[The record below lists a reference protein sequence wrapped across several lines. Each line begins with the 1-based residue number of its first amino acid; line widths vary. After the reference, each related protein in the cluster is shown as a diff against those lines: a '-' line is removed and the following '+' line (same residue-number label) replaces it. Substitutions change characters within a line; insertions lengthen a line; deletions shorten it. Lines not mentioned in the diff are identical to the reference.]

1 MKKVFKLYI
10 DELGMSHPK
19 SFEKSPYYILVG
31 CIIDE
36 YHQKDLEDHANNI
49 KFKYWGKTNV
59 IFHSAEMARNLG
71 DFEIFDGNEK
81 LKQEFEKDIFKLL
94 QNAPVTITAAIIDQ
108 EKAYKSFWA
117 EKTVISRSAEKVLF
131 NFLAFIYTKVPC
143 RGKVIIEASSGYRD
157 VEYLA
162 AFNELLSPNLQRKYP
177 EFSNVREYLTSIN
190 FVTKQNHDIE
200 SQVADLLA
208 YGIRCI
214 QEVKKTGVAYPAKS
228 YEAKIMKIVSSKLI
242 KMSPTMKDSKKK
254 YFEKIESLSFTP
266 KKITKPKEKR
276 A

>member
-19 SFEKSPYYILVG
+19 SFEESPYYILVG

-36 YHQKDLEDHANNI
+36 YHQKELEDYANNI
-49 KFKYWGKTNV
+49 KFKYWGRTNV
-59 IFHSAEMARNLG
+59 IFHSAEIARNLG
-71 DFEIFDGNEK
+71 DFAIFDKNEE
-81 LKQEFEKDIFKLL
+81 LKREFEKDIFKLL
-94 QNAPVTITAAIIDQ
+94 QNAPVTITAAIIDK

-117 EKTVISRSAEKVLF
+117 EKAVISRAAEKVLF

-162 AFNELLSPNLQRKYP
+162 AFNELLSPNLQKKYP
-177 EFSNVREYLTSIN
+177 DFKNVREYLTSIN
-190 FVTKQNHDIE
+190 FVTKQNHDTE
-200 SQVADLLA
+200 SQIADLLA
-208 YGIRCI
+208 YGIRCV
-214 QEVKKTGVAYPAKS
+214 QEVKKTAVTYPPKS
-228 YEAKIMKIVSSKLI
+228 YEAKIIKIASSKLI

-254 YFEKIESLSFTP
+254 YFEKIDPLYLAP
-266 KKITKPKEKR
+266 RKITKPKEKR
-276 A
+276 V